1 MIQPEI
7 PARQIHLR
15 PLPRN
20 VFPCQRGGIRQHLL
34 GASQKLAHPSFF
46 LPHAQCSTLDHGEDP
61 RIHVHPSSPPDLP
74 PNPLKGRYRGQGVM
88 VEIPRMYRRLWPDE
102 GRTAVGRFRLVI
114 WEWDERDEV
123 MRRGRGLGAWGE
135 SVGVGRIQTLK
146 RVEVGEDAGLVLDVV
161 VTILSI
167 GKVRIGKVR
176 SGVSTSSSSANW
188 PLIGLQTMPN
198 LTRKR

>member
-1 MIQPEI
+1 
-7 PARQIHLR
+7 
-15 PLPRN
+15 
-20 VFPCQRGGIRQHLL
+20 
-34 GASQKLAHPSFF
+34 
-46 LPHAQCSTLDHGEDP
+46 
-61 RIHVHPSSPPDLP
+61 
-74 PNPLKGRYRGQGVM
+74 
-88 VEIPRMYRRLWPDE
+88 MYRRLWPDE